1 MSGTMD
7 IMYILMWI
15 MLIILLF
22 SFIRIIQGP
31 SMWDRLLGFSLVSS
45 KIIVIVVLFASMND
59 TAYLLD
65 LAIIY
70 ALFGF
75 ISEIFIA
82 QFVSDR
88 EKEKEKE

>member
-1 MSGTMD
+1 MN
-7 IMYILMWI
+7 IMYILMCI
-15 MLIILLF
+15 MLAILLF
-22 SFIRIIQGP
+22 SFFRVIQGP
-31 SMWDRLLGFSLVSS
+31 SIWDRLLGFCLVST
-45 KIIVIVVLFASMND
+45 KVIVIVVFFASIND

-82 QFVSDR
+82 LFLSDR
-88 EKEKEKE
+88 AKKKEEE

>member
-1 MSGTMD
+1 MN

-15 MLIILLF
+15 MLTILLF
-22 SFIRIIQGP
+22 SFYKVIQGP
-31 SMWDRLLGFSLVSS
+31 SIWDRLLGFSLVST
-45 KIIVIVVLFASMND
+45 KIIVIVVFFASMNN

-75 ISEIFIA
+75 ISEIFMALFI
-82 QFVSDR
+82 SDR
-88 EKEKEKE
+88 AKKKEEE

>member
-1 MSGTMD
+1 MD

>member
-1 MSGTMD
+1 MN

-15 MLIILLF
+15 MLTILLF
-22 SFIRIIQGP
+22 SFFKVVQGP
-31 SMWDRLLGFSLVSS
+31 SIWDRLLGFTLVST
-45 KIIVIVVLFASMND
+45 KIIVIVVFFASINN

-82 QFVSDR
+82 LFLYHRARKQ
-88 EKEKEKE
+88 EEE